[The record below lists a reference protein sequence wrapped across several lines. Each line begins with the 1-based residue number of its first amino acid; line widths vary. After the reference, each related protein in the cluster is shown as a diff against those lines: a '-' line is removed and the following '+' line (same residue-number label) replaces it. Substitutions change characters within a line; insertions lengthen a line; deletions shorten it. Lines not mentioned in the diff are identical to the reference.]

1 MALVLR
7 MSEAN
12 AKLPGPERE
21 VLALLSDSGFGY
33 AEIGELLGVGAR
45 TVAEIAAR
53 ARLRLAKETL
63 PELPEPCAK
72 ELPYLAA
79 RIDGEALASSD
90 REHGKRCLVCRGNL
104 DAMRIAD
111 AGYRAW
117 APAQM
122 PDRLRDLTRAQIQA
136 APDGG
141 GGPRPRR
148 PSR

>member
-21 VLALLSDSGFGY
+21 VLALLAESGFGY
-33 AEIGELLGVGAR
+33 AEIGKLLGVDAR

-53 ARLRLAKETL
+53 ARLRLAREAL
-63 PELPEPCAK
+63 PELAEPCAE

-90 REHGKRCLVCRGNL
+90 REHGARCLVCRGNL
-104 DAMRIAD
+104 EAMRIAD
-111 AGYRAW
+111 ASYRAW
-117 APAQM
+117 APARM
-122 PDRLRDLTRAQIQA
+122 PEQLRDLTRAGIRAA
-136 APDGG
+136 APDGEG
-141 GGPRPRR
+141 DNPR
-148 PSR
+148 

>member
-21 VLALLSDSGFGY
+21 VLALLSESAFGY
-33 AEIGELLGVGAR
+33 AEIGELLGVETR

-53 ARLRLAKETL
+53 ARLRLARETL
-63 PELPEPCAK
+63 PELDEPCAR

-79 RIDGEALASSD
+79 RIDGEALASSNPQ
-90 REHGKRCLVCRGNL
+90 HGSRCLVCRGNL

-111 AGYRAW
+111 AAYRAW
-117 APAQM
+117 VPAQM
-122 PDRLRDLTRAQIQA
+122 PDQLRAGTRAQIQDS
-136 APDGG
+136 DG
-141 GGPRPRR
+141 RSLR
-148 PSR
+148 